1 MGKLVGQQF
10 IPVIISLL
18 PFYCISKYFL
28 PFYCMPGMMQGLR
41 IHSQTRWVLFWL
53 LERLQSRGEDRHQS
67 KSSHVR
73 VVRETLDPNPRLDSE
88 GSECRRG

>member
-10 IPVIISLL
+10 MPVIISLL

-41 IHSQTRWVLFWL
+41 IH
-53 LERLQSRGEDRHQS
+53 
-67 KSSHVR
+67 
-73 VVRETLDPNPRLDSE
+73 
-88 GSECRRG
+88 